1 MSPENVPLVPTTSW
15 DEMASPPS
23 VMSVQPAP
31 RLPSDRLKLSETENP
46 ALVWVTQ
53 VTETLVTSAPAMVP
67 EGFVTVQVCPEGLV
81 STVTL

>member
-23 VMSVQPAP
+23 VMSVQLAP
-31 RLPSDRLKLSETENP
+31 RAPSDRLKLSVTEP
-46 ALVWVTQ
+46 ALVWVMQ

-67 EGFVTVQVCPEGLV
+67 EGFVTCRSGR
-81 STVTL
+81 SGWSRR